1 MNTAMNDH
9 IAQFVKGA
17 HILSAA
23 AVLTLLIAAIPSIK
37 LFTIPATPVQTQ
49 IVGPVSLSLPEL
61 TALRNDVDGIKNDI
75 QKLSTSKVSQKDFRM
90 LGDKVGEL
98 QVKLS
103 ALRRTNRIMRTNKGT
118 QKAYPEH

>member
-1 MNTAMNDH
+1 MNDH

>member
-75 QKLSTSKVSQKDFRM
+75 QKLSTSKVSQRDFRM
-90 LGDKVGEL
+90 LEDKVGEL